1 MYEHMWLIFVVPTC
15 NYLSFITRNRV
26 FDFKIMQYFMKKKQ
40 CMSICGLFLWY
51 PHEITFL
58 LLLETEFLTSKSCN
72 TLWKNQCMSI
82 CDLFLWY
89 PHVITF
95 LLLLE
100 TEFLSFELTV
110 NKEVL
115 KVVACSFPLMLAL
128 N

>member
-26 FDFKIMQYFMKKKQ
+26 FDFKIMQYFMKKS
-40 CMSICGLFLWY
+40 M
-51 PHEITFL
+51 HEHMWLIFVVP
-58 LLLETEFLTSKSCN
+58 
-72 TLWKNQCMSI
+72 TL
-82 CDLFLWY
+82 
-89 PHVITF
+89 ITF

-115 KVVACSFPLMLAL
+115 KVAACSFPLMLAL